1 MPMWTFADQLGEVHV
16 SLENYI
22 KTKLYD
28 PGSQI
33 LIDGV
38 PRKRDVFMTS
48 LFLLSERES
57 NRRHEREENSPADCF

>member
-1 MPMWTFADQLGEVHV
+1 MWTFADQLGEVYV

-38 PRKRDVFMTS
+38 PARKKTPNGVF
-48 LFLLSERES
+48 FLAFITISGES
-57 NRRHEREENSPADCF
+57 NPKGQRR

>member
-1 MPMWTFADQLGEVHV
+1 MWTFADQLGEVHV

-38 PRKRDVFMTS
+38 PKGNRLRQGSVF
-48 LFLLSERES
+48 FYYPWGVEPERAAPLSEEVQWTS
-57 NRRHEREENSPADCF
+57 E